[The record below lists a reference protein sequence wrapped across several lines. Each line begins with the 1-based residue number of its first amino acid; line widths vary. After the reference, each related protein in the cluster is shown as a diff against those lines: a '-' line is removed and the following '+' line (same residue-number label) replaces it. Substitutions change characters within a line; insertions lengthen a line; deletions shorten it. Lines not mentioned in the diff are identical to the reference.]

1 MLAWVTSMLT
11 SPDMYTVLV
20 HIVLELTET
29 FALVSGS
36 VNENFGADDV
46 SERQEHLHE
55 LSIPKLLRKVI
66 DEEITALGARDG
78 TSYNLEKKA
87 ASCNE
92 TFFAFLHV
100 KSFTNARIG
109 YCRRVR

>member
-1 MLAWVTSMLT
+1 MLARVTSMLT
-11 SPDMYTVLV
+11 SPDMYTVPV

-55 LSIPKLLRKVI
+55 LSITKLLGKVI
-66 DEEITALGARDG
+66 DEEITALRARDG
-78 TSYNLEKKA
+78 TSWKNKRKCRHTFLQVTLE
-87 ASCNE
+87 
-92 TFFAFLHV
+92 
-100 KSFTNARIG
+100 
-109 YCRRVR
+109 

>member
-1 MLAWVTSMLT
+1 LKPIHGLDGGLSAAGIIKADKS
-11 SPDMYTVLV
+11 
-20 HIVLELTET
+20 ET

-78 TSYNLEKKA
+78 TSCIGCGRME
-87 ASCNE
+87 ASEHSRGQRLC
-92 TFFAFLHV
+92 
-100 KSFTNARIG
+100 
-109 YCRRVR
+109 

>member
-11 SPDMYTVLV
+11 SPDMYTVPV

-55 LSIPKLLRKVI
+55 LSITKLLGKVI

-87 ASCNE
+87 AL
-92 TFFAFLHV
+92 A
-100 KSFTNARIG
+100 
-109 YCRRVR
+109 